1 MFQHNRDSSRIIMAI
16 DVEQLIL
23 QPFRDVVERG
33 KEAAGNAES
42 TGDDEPGVAKAML
55 KSARTLVREGERAL
69 QRLQPLWDERV
80 AQHGDTFVEAMRDN
94 GKALALSLS

>member
-1 MFQHNRDSSRIIMAI
+1 MAI

-33 KEAAGNAES
+33 KEAAGNAEFS
-42 TGDDEPGVAKAML
+42 GEDGSEVAKAML

-80 AQHGDTFVEAMRDN
+80 AQHGDAFVEAMRDN
-94 GKALALSLS
+94 GKALAFSSS